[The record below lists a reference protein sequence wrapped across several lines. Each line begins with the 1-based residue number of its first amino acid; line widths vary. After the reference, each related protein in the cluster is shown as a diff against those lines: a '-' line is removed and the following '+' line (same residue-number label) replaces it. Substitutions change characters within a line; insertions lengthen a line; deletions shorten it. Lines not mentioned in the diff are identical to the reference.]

1 MAAIL
6 KQGVCIVLVWVSD
19 LDLSC
24 IHEKTLGLITLI
36 SPLSLL
42 SEYFHTHCL
51 QFERDWTQDSSFP
64 PRAPFIPSRP

>member
-24 IHEKTLGLITLI
+24 IHEKNTWFDY
-36 SPLSLL
+36 P
-42 SEYFHTHCL
+42 Y
-51 QFERDWTQDSSFP
+51 
-64 PRAPFIPSRP
+64 

>member
-24 IHEKTLGLITLI
+24 IHEKTRFDY
-36 SPLSLL
+36 P
-42 SEYFHTHCL
+42 Y
-51 QFERDWTQDSSFP
+51 
-64 PRAPFIPSRP
+64 